1 MKIELQGRRALVTGG
16 GGQLGRGISRTLAAC
31 GADVALTYH
40 RTPEAAEAVA
50 QEIGGRALPLD
61 VTQPESF
68 AVLDKTLGI
77 WRPDIVVANSVVQ
90 YTWKPILE
98 QDMSDFE
105 SQYRS
110 CVEHLVL
117 LAKTFAPAM
126 RDKGYGRIV
135 AINTECAMLADA
147 GSGAYVAG
155 KRGMDGIVRVLAK
168 ELGPS
173 GITVNQV
180 APGWMQSDRIRA
192 MDHDVQSSYRE
203 TVPLRM
209 SGTEEDIA
217 AAVAFFASDHARFV
231 TGAYLPVCGGRV
243 MAAI

>member
-1 MKIELQGRRALVTGG
+1 M
-16 GGQLGRGISRTLAAC
+16 
-31 GADVALTYH
+31 
-40 RTPEAAEAVA
+40 A

-68 AVLDKTLGI
+68 AALDETLGI

-105 SQYRS
+105 SQYQS

-126 RDKGYGRIV
+126 RDKGYGRII

-209 SGTEEDIA
+209 NGTEEDIA